1 MTRARAGSVKRAIQ
15 AASIAVVVLA
25 AGWCIA
31 ALAPAALAHGGGAA
45 GAQGGA
51 VAGQAVAFDRAKG
64 NCLACHTMKGGDVP
78 SNVGPELSDMKARFP
93 QRSDLV
99 AVIYDEETR
108 NPQTL
113 MPPFGKNHILSEQEI
128 NEVVDFL
135 ETL

>member
-1 MTRARAGSVKRAIQ
+1 MTRARAGSVKLAIQ
-15 AASIAVVVLA
+15 AASIAVAVLA

-31 ALAPAALAHGGGAA
+31 ALAPAALAQGGGAA

>member
-1 MTRARAGSVKRAIQ
+1 
-15 AASIAVVVLA
+15 
-25 AGWCIA
+25 
-31 ALAPAALAHGGGAA
+31 
-45 GAQGGA
+45 
-51 VAGQAVAFDRAKG
+51 
-64 NCLACHTMKGGDVP
+64 
-78 SNVGPELSDMKARFP
+78 MKARFP

-108 NPQTL
+108 NPQTV